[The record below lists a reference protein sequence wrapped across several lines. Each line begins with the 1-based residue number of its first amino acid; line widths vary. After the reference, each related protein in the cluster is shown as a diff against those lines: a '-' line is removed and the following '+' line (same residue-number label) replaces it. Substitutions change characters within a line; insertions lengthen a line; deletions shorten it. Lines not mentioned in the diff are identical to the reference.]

1 MSRLDDLLPW
11 NWRPYQLITG
21 RSINFIPDDRIV
33 EMTEEELAPLINI
46 GAKRVD

>member
-1 MSRLDDLLPW
+1 MIRVRLPQQSTT
-11 NWRPYQLITG
+11 YQLITG
-21 RSINFIPDDRIV
+21 RWINFVPDDRIV